1 MQTESGLEDEF
12 ELLKPED
19 FDDQYL
25 SDMTPM
31 MSRACPEKEEVPLD
45 HDIYSYFSDGVIHP
59 NSMMI
64 PISPEGESS
73 SSSISNIETFSHHN
87 SRLPQHFSPSPAAD
101 DPLTAGDLTGC
112 DLYQQ
117 CIQDSLNQL
126 RTLPKRLRPFT
137 ETDLMKFE
145 TSENNLSSIRCRI
158 GKRDVIPYQ
167 IFPWFQ
173 YQLIR
178 FKLDRIRETLDNQQK
193 VDQIVEAM
201 NYFWSRNYD
210 EMELLQLKQIYL
222 QMENEREKKK
232 NVVSRVLEVYRIF
245 KLYCD
250 EIWESGKLSESI
262 VSPLSSPQHPTPHI
276 DPLASLNER
285 VTNLE
290 SYVGINDQISPGSK
304 RVRVGGDRASWYPI
318 RKADYSSRARWC
330 TPGSVFGLYADG
342 VGPLRS
348 KKNSS
353 LTWTQIVVYSTA
365 PDTEEEHPNPKQ
377 PDRYVLIV
385 MVGSRSP
392 LPSPPLPLS
401 HCLSDRRSSSSIE
414 TKSNREV
421 EETALHLPPLRE
433 PGGRGQCP
441 SN

>member
-1 MQTESGLEDEF
+1 MQSESGLEDEF

-31 MSRACPEKEEVPLD
+31 MSRIFPEKEEVPLD

-59 NSMMI
+59 NSIMV

-87 SRLPQHFSPSPAAD
+87 SRLPQHFSPSPAAA
-101 DPLTAGDLTGC
+101 DPLTAEDLTGC

-232 NVVSRVLEVYRIF
+232 NAVSRVLEVYRIF
-245 KLYCD
+245 QTL
-250 EIWESGKLSESI
+250 L
-262 VSPLSSPQHPTPHI
+262 
-276 DPLASLNER
+276 
-285 VTNLE
+285 
-290 SYVGINDQISPGSK
+290 
-304 RVRVGGDRASWYPI
+304 
-318 RKADYSSRARWC
+318 
-330 TPGSVFGLYADG
+330 
-342 VGPLRS
+342 
-348 KKNSS
+348 
-353 LTWTQIVVYSTA
+353 
-365 PDTEEEHPNPKQ
+365 
-377 PDRYVLIV
+377 
-385 MVGSRSP
+385 
-392 LPSPPLPLS
+392 
-401 HCLSDRRSSSSIE
+401 
-414 TKSNREV
+414 
-421 EETALHLPPLRE
+421 
-433 PGGRGQCP
+433 
-441 SN
+441 